1 MDTRTVLRVSGMGKG
16 VHGDGKTDWVHNVD
30 WRGACNVFV
39 VDEAKSSGVGI
50 LRYCTHR
57 RRYRWVD
64 GRQ

>member
-1 MDTRTVLRVSGMGKG
+1 MGEG